1 MRGRNII
8 RISILTVIAAGSLLL
23 LRSEAPAT
31 KDKSC
36 KESMEE
42 CCKKKESGGDKTIW
56 ESLPQQFF
64 SSI

>member
-8 RISILTVIAAGSLLL
+8 RIAILTVIAAGFLLL
-23 LRSEAPAT
+23 LRSETPAS
-31 KDKSC
+31 KGNAR
-36 KESMEE
+36 KESLKE
-42 CCKKKESGGDKTIW
+42 CCKKKETGGDKTIW